1 MLPTINPIIDLF
13 TKQTLSSRLDGSDLF
28 IFYLELAGLF
38 LVILLT
44 AFVYLKNKNKDK
56 KVVIEKIKPNIFA
69 ALTLFCCSFFSYF
82 SMINPTINLY
92 NKINDLS
99 LEQVFS
105 SYYIKKIEKTEIQ
118 SRVYLKK

>member
-13 TKQTLSSRLDGSDLF
+13 TKQTLSSRLDGSDSF

-56 KVVIEKIKPNIFA
+56 KVVIEKNK
-69 ALTLFCCSFFSYF
+69 TQHFCGINSF
-82 SMINPTINLY
+82 L
-92 NKINDLS
+92 L
-99 LEQVFS
+99 
-105 SYYIKKIEKTEIQ
+105 
-118 SRVYLKK
+118 

>member
-13 TKQTLSSRLDGSDLF
+13 TKQTLSSRLDGSDSF

-56 KVVIEKIKPNIFA
+56 KSSNRKIKTQHFCGINSFLFVAFSHIF
-69 ALTLFCCSFFSYF
+69 L
-82 SMINPTINLY
+82 
-92 NKINDLS
+92 
-99 LEQVFS
+99 
-105 SYYIKKIEKTEIQ
+105 
-118 SRVYLKK
+118 